1 MRWRLCCNS
10 NTLLRARAL
19 AVCAISSSSLAF
31 LANTDQQLLGF
42 MGQSL
47 SGLVEQ
53 VAQLNARGVVV
64 LADVHVL
71 TQKRHDTVMEPDRFI

>member
-1 MRWRLCCNS
+1 
-10 NTLLRARAL
+10 
-19 AVCAISSSSLAF
+19 
-31 LANTDQQLLGF
+31 

-47 SGLVEQ
+47 SSLVEQ

-71 TQKRHDTVMEPDRFI
+71 TQKRHDTVMEPDCFI